1 MQGSEYEELPHPGR
15 CINSRRPPTFSAPI
29 QSLVYLFGARLAF
42 ARPHADVVKRM
53 GNDVVEEL
61 DLTALHLERD
71 AELRHAGDEAERAP
85 SGHQEVAERLS
96 CGTVGRRIR
105 PRA

>member
-1 MQGSEYEELPHPGR
+1 
-15 CINSRRPPTFSAPI
+15 
-29 QSLVYLFGARLAF
+29 
-42 ARPHADVVKRM
+42 M
-53 GNDVVEEL
+53 GDDVVEEL